1 MTVATVS
8 HVRSDIRSTQSD
20 HRGQQPTL
28 PEVGLRDRCGGPYTV
43 YLPGRIRESAPSV
56 PVTQRAGTRNID
68 HLDENVD
75 GAWLSLDDTDI
86 APLDAAAR
94 AS

>member
-1 MTVATVS
+1 
-8 HVRSDIRSTQSD
+8 
-20 HRGQQPTL
+20 
-28 PEVGLRDRCGGPYTV
+28 
-43 YLPGRIRESAPSV
+43 V

>member
-1 MTVATVS
+1 V
-8 HVRSDIRSTQSD
+8 
-20 HRGQQPTL
+20 L
-28 PEVGLRDRCGGPYTV
+28 
-43 YLPGRIRESAPSV
+43 
-56 PVTQRAGTRNID
+56 VTPRAATRNID

-75 GAWLSLDDTDI
+75 GAWLSLGDTDI